1 MSARRSQMRKGALTR
16 KLKEQTLAKSR
27 GLHQRWQHTKD
38 ATGAG
43 RKTRLVCSKAPG
55 GEIHLMSQAELAE
68 FLEGWYRADVRVIH
82 DQVALD
88 RTQTQ
93 KSAASLN
100 VAHPR
105 YRRID
110 EPAVISTSLLYITER
125 KGCYGKEARSVRSVR
140 EGRDRDEA
148 ELTRVQL
155 IERRAWE
162 RDGAVYVAVGK
173 DGMRAQRSRNLA
185 WLFRAYNDTVGRS
198 LSDGEMKAQRGLLRL
213 VRSKKDMTVLE
224 ACGLVERTFGLP
236 PGSGVQAFRQLAGAR
251 RLAFDLDVS
260 NPVTIP
266 VAEIWR
272 PGPST
277 P

>member
-38 ATGAG
+38 ARGAG
-43 RKTRLVCSKAPG
+43 RKTRLACSKAAG
-55 GEIHLMSQAELAE
+55 SEMHLLSQVEYAE
-68 FLEGWYRADVRVIH
+68 FLEGWFRPDVRVIF

-88 RTQTQ
+88 RTESC
-93 KSAASLN
+93 KAAASLN

-105 YRRID
+105 YQRLD
-110 EPAVISTSLLYITER
+110 EPAVISTSLVYITER
-125 KGCYGKEARSVRSVR
+125 NGCYGKEARSVRAVR
-140 EGRDRDEA
+140 AGCNRDEG

-162 RDGAVYVAVGK
+162 HDGAVYVAVGK
-173 DGMRAQRSRNLA
+173 DGMRAHRSRNLA

-198 LSDGEMKAQRGLLRL
+198 LSDAEMKAQRGLLRL
-213 VRSKKDMTVLE
+213 VRSKKGITVIK
-224 ACGLVERTFGLP
+224 ACELVDRMFGLP

-260 NPVTIP
+260 NPVNIP

-272 PGPST
+272 PDPST